1 MIERISWLILGV
13 LIHLP
18 PFIAFFRPF
27 LLTSL
32 YGVGRDDPG
41 FALLHHRAALFGLV
55 VLACTWAA
63 FDPGVRKLA
72 FLLTALSMVSFLL
85 IYLAYGQPPLLR
97 TIAFVDAAGLPFLA
111 YVGWKAFSS

>member
-1 MIERISWLILGV
+1 MAERISWLVLGV

-18 PFIAFFRPF
+18 PFLAFLRPS

-32 YGVGRDDPG
+32 YDVGRDDPG

-55 VLACTWAA
+55 VLACVWAT

-72 FLLTALSMVSFLL
+72 VLLTALSMASFLI
-85 IYLAYGQPPLLR
+85 IYLAYGQPLSLQ
-97 TIAFVDAAGLPFLA
+97 TIALVDAAGLPFLA
-111 YVGWKAFSS
+111 YVGWKAFTS